1 MIKKPW
7 TPETCLLQVGS
18 VVHNNIRRTDYIVL
32 GRRLIGSSAT
42 SDMVM
47 IPYDNNHTHWLNG
60 EALANGVWS
69 YYPNWPDTSVTKPCC
84 LEVEEEPESKE
95 YVTDTEFIQAVFD
108 AAKKLPGASKLF
120 ETSEHGTSVWD
131 DDAHAIIQENAL
143 YIAEE
148 LKKLVEE

>member
-18 VVHNNIRRTDYIVL
+18 VVHNNIMHTDYIVL
-32 GRRLIGSSAT
+32 GRRLIGSSDT

-60 EALANGVWS
+60 EALANGSWE
-69 YYPNWPDTSVTKPCC
+69 YYPNWPDKSVTKPCYT
-84 LEVEEEPESKE
+84 EVEEPGIS
-95 YVTDTEFIQAVFD
+95 DTEFIQLVFD
-108 AAKKLPGASKLF
+108 AAKKLPGASKLY
-120 ETSEHGTSVWD
+120 ETNEHDTSIWD
-131 DDAHAIIQENAL
+131 DSAHAIIQENAL

-148 LKKLVEE
+148 LEKLVEE